1 MLGARLARRVSAR
14 VRLAGGGVLGWGLP
28 GSGRAADAAQALRSP
43 APGARA
49 WAALAAVAL
58 LAAGIVYEAR
68 TSALQSRALS
78 RWAAALTYRTEPGP
92 SPSVIFP
99 RDGPFDVRRGYA
111 LLPEFRRRLEQ
122 AGWTVTEQAR
132 FSPALSRAVAWGIHP
147 PYREPP
153 ASGLVL
159 RGSGGETLYDAR
171 PSGQMLA
178 SFEDVPPLLL
188 DALLFIENRQLAR
201 PSGPRRNPAVDWPR
215 LARAGLLYA
224 GRTVGLPVRLEG
236 GSTLAVQMEKYRHSP
251 EGRTAG
257 ALDKLR
263 QIASASL
270 DAYRSGP
277 DTREASRQIV
287 LDYLNTMPLGSAP
300 GRGEVYGL
308 GPGLRAWFGM
318 ELEEVLEALRE
329 TAVSEAKACAFKHV
343 LALLC
348 AVRAPSRYLA
358 EDRAALERRVSSYES
373 LLREAGVLDDALY
386 RKVRAAPIRFA
397 PPRAR
402 GGPAPSFAE
411 RKPVN
416 AVRSDLVRLLGL
428 PGAYELDRLDLEVD
442 TTLDGDLQEEVHRLL
457 RSLRDR
463 DFLESNGLVAERLL
477 ASGDPAKVAYGVVL
491 YERTPGGNALRVH
504 ADNIQQPF
512 DAVRG
517 MKLELGSTAKLRTL
531 AHYLHVAAS
540 LHEELSR
547 LGARELRRRELAARD
562 PITRWAARAL
572 GERPRLGLEAFL
584 EAALERTYSASPAE
598 AFFTGG
604 GVHTFRN
611 FDPGDDRRVM
621 TVRQAVVHSTNLV
634 FVRLMRDLVRYHEA
648 RLSYDARRVLEDPED
663 PVRKRMLE
671 EIAAEEARE
680 ALWRAYG
687 RYRGLR
693 TTGQILLRLLEEER
707 VASPRS
713 LSMVFFAW
721 NPGSGPEQLHRF
733 LRPRVPGITLEEAR
747 RLAQAYGD
755 PRLTIS
761 DYGYL
766 LDRHPLEVWCAGQ
779 LASDPDLGWDD
790 LLARSEQARRTS
802 SSWLFRT
809 RNRRA
814 QDLRLRIRIER
825 DAFERMTPHWKALGF
840 PFERLVPSYATAIG
854 SSGDRPAAL
863 AELLGIVLNDGVRAP
878 AGALRRL
885 RFGAGTPYHTVF
897 ERLPKPGER
906 VMRPEVARA
915 LRAVLA
921 DVVEEGT
928 GRRVREVFRGPDG
941 SAVPVGGKTGS
952 GDNRYETFARGGGLL
967 SSRPVS
973 RTAAFAFTI
982 GDRYYGVITASVE
995 GEEAARYRFTSA
1007 LPLQI
1012 LKLLAPA
1019 INERLGGPGEKSGPA
1034 LRASSPAAEGGDP
1047 AQARDD
1053 PGRPPRGAAAA
1064 TESARGGGVRAVPE
1078 QSSIGTAGPAALGF
1092 EAAMLSS
1099 SSSVEN
1105 DETGPSRWD
1114 PSLSPLRR
1122 LSPRATGASRRATTE
1137 AGWASETDPGYLPAG
1152 GSAWPP
1158 NLFRMADRS
1167 LSAKLCSSRERK
1179 RA

>member
-1 MLGARLARRVSAR
+1 MFGGRLARRVSVR
-14 VRLAGGGVLGWGLP
+14 VRLAGGGVLGWGFP
-28 GSGRAADAAQALRSP
+28 GGGRATDASRVSRFS
-43 APGARA
+43 APGTWM
-49 WAALAAVAL
+49 WAAVAAVAL
-58 LAAGIVYEAR
+58 LGAAVAYEAH
-68 TSALQSRALS
+68 TSALQSRLLS
-78 RWAAALTYRTEPGP
+78 RWAAALTYRAEPGP

-99 RDGPFDVRRGYA
+99 RDGPFDVQRGYA
-111 LLPEFRRRLEQ
+111 LLPDFRRRLEQ

-132 FSPALSRAVAWGIHP
+132 FSAALARAVAWGIHP

-153 ASGLVL
+153 AAGLVL
-159 RGSGGETLYDAR
+159 RGSSGETLYDAR

-178 SFEDVPPLLL
+178 RFEDLPALLVET
-188 DALLFIENRQLAR
+188 LLFIENRQLAR
-201 PSGPRRNPAVDWPR
+201 PSGPKRNPAVDWTR

-257 ALDKLR
+257 ALDKIR

-270 DAYRSGP
+270 DAYLSGP
-277 DTREASRQIV
+277 DTREASRQVV

-300 GRGEVYGL
+300 RHGEVYGF

-318 ELEEVLEALRE
+318 ELGEVLEALRE
-329 TAVSEAKACAFKHV
+329 PGASEAKARAFKHA

-358 EDRAALERRVSSYES
+358 EDRRALERRVSSYEN
-373 LLREAGVLDDALY
+373 LLREAGVLDKALC
-386 RKVRAAPIRFA
+386 RKVRAAKIRFA

-402 GGPAPSFAE
+402 GQAASSFAE
-411 RKPVN
+411 RKAVN
-416 AVRSDLVRLLGL
+416 GVRADLVRLLGL
-428 PGAYELDRLDLEVD
+428 PGTYELDRLDLEVD
-442 TTLDGDLQEEVHRLL
+442 TSLDGGLQEEVHRLL
-457 RSLRDR
+457 RRLRDR
-463 DFLESNGLVAERLL
+463 DFLESNGLLAERLL
-477 ASGDPAKVAYGVVL
+477 ESGDPAKVAYGVVL

-504 ADNIQQPF
+504 ADNIERPF

-531 AHYLHVAAS
+531 AHYLDVAAS
-540 LHEELSR
+540 LHDELSPLR
-547 LGARELRRRELAARD
+547 ERELRWRELAARD

-572 GERPRLGLEAFL
+572 QESPRPGLEAFL
-584 EAALERTYSASPAE
+584 EAALDRTYSASPAE
-598 AFFTGG
+598 PFFTGG
-604 GVHTFRN
+604 GVHAFRN
-611 FDPGDDRRVM
+611 FDPADNGRVM

-648 RLSYDARRVLEDPED
+648 RLPYDAARVIGDPSD

-671 EIAAEEARE
+671 EIADEEARE
-680 ALWRAYG
+680 ALARAYA
-687 RYRGLR
+687 RYCGLR

-707 VASPRS
+707 AGSPRS

-721 NPGSGPEQLHRF
+721 NPGSGPEELHRF
-733 LRPRVPGITLEEAR
+733 LQPRVAGITLEEAR
-747 RLAQAYGD
+747 RLARAYGN
-755 PRLTIS
+755 PRLTIA

-779 LASDPDLGWDD
+779 LARDPDLGWED
-790 LLARSEQARRTS
+790 LLARSEEARRIS

-809 RNRRA
+809 RNRHA
-814 QDLRLRIRIER
+814 QDLRLRIRVER

-863 AELLGIVLNDGVRAP
+863 AELIGIVVNDGVRAP

-897 ERLPKPGER
+897 EPAATPGER

-915 LRAVLA
+915 LRAVMA

-928 GRRVREVFRGPDG
+928 GRRVRQVFCGPDG
-941 SAVPVGGKTGS
+941 SPLPVGGKTGS

-973 RTAAFAFTI
+973 RTAAFAFYI
-982 GDRYYGVITASVE
+982 GDRYYGVVTASVE

-1019 INERLGGPGEKSGPA
+1019 INERLGCSKAPPVASLRTFSSEGAAWRRGSVTSGH
-1034 LRASSPAAEGGDP
+1034 LREPDRLLSPAHDAGARP
-1047 AQARDD
+1047 A
-1053 PGRPPRGAAAA
+1053 
-1064 TESARGGGVRAVPE
+1064 
-1078 QSSIGTAGPAALGF
+1078 
-1092 EAAMLSS
+1092 
-1099 SSSVEN
+1099 
-1105 DETGPSRWD
+1105 
-1114 PSLSPLRR
+1114 
-1122 LSPRATGASRRATTE
+1122 E
-1137 AGWASETDPGYLPAG
+1137 AGVPS
-1152 GSAWPP
+1152 
-1158 NLFRMADRS
+1158 
-1167 LSAKLCSSRERK
+1167 
-1179 RA
+1179 